1 MKPLTGSIIAC
12 LVFLV
17 VSAAFAIEQPRII
30 PRSQEIQRPV
40 GDVYASMRKYF
51 TDGSLSRF
59 KLVSEDSKTHTLV
72 AKETDIT
79 SEDWGRW
86 AYCETGPVQMVSK
99 LQDGTA
105 LVTLK
110 LEKSTPH
117 STFASAAADFEGTY
131 ALGSNE
137 SKIAC
142 TSKFVLEDHILAAA
156 GAVPAK

>member
-86 AYCETGPVQMVSK
+86 AYCETGPV
-99 LQDGTA
+99 
-105 LVTLK
+105 
-110 LEKSTPH
+110 P
-117 STFASAAADFEGTY
+117 
-131 ALGSNE
+131 LGSNE

>member
-12 LVFLV
+12 VVLLV

-30 PRSQEIQRPV
+30 PRSQQIQRPV
-40 GDVYASMRKYF
+40 DDVYASMRKYF
-51 TDGSLSRF
+51 SDGSLSRF
-59 KLVSEDSKTHTLV
+59 KLVSEDPKTHTLV
-72 AKETDIT
+72 AKQTGIEG
-79 SEDWGRW
+79 EDWSKW
-86 AYCETGPVQMVSK
+86 AYCEAGPVQMVYK
-99 LQDGTA
+99 LEDGTA

-137 SKIAC
+137 SKVAC
-142 TSKFVLEDHILAAA
+142 TSKFVLEDNILAAA
-156 GAVPAK
+156 GAAPAK